1 MPQQSIT
8 TLKLSIAAAG
18 VVAAYRAVGFNG
30 AQATVQGQ
38 KIQGVAE
45 YAVAAAGVMLAV
57 GVAGTVIVES
67 GGIINKGDSLIV
79 DNQGRAIVS
88 TGKLGV
94 AAGATAVTS
103 TAANGQILTGGD
115 SPEFVFADALAAA
128 TAAGQFIEVLLRR

>member
-18 VVAAYRAVGFNG
+18 VVAAYRAVGFDG

-57 GVAGTVIVES
+57 GVAGTVIIES

-79 DNQGRAIVS
+79 DAQGRAIVS

>member
-18 VVAAYRAVGFNG
+18 VVAAYRAVGFDG